1 MKKVFVLGIMG
12 LILLGMA
19 SVSSAAKLHVEWCPC
34 AGADGYKVY
43 YGTTSGVYSNS
54 WDNGT
59 STTYDSDPLPEG
71 VYFVKVSAVY
81 GTSEAFSGE
90 KVVVAVENGDSAAG
104 WSVLK
109 GALPVPGY
117 DSLLPGNALYFNPV
131 VTVAV
136 ASSKVSIANV
146 PASAVNLYYNFNA
159 TGSGGYVAVSMTTKS
174 KGLVT
179 LYYKLQ
185 DSNSLGTTTAILG
198 IGSTMNDG
206 QWHTIHFAGL
216 GHSGGFP
223 AVGIISARCRFA
235 ADLSQRWAGRHG
247 GPERGR
253 SDGLDFRHYG
263 HVFCRRA
270 GQGRRGRRL
279 AI

>member
-1 MKKVFVLGIMG
+1 MSRKSFFGIMAVLALVLCCWEG
-12 LILLGMA
+12 TG
-19 SVSSAAKLHVEWCPC
+19 AAARLHVEWCPC

-43 YGTTSGVYSNS
+43 YGTTSGVYDNS

-59 STTYDSDPLPEG
+59 STMYDSNPLPEG
-71 VYFVKVSAVY
+71 VYFVAVSAVY
-81 GTSEAFSGE
+81 GTSEAFSSE

-117 DSLLPGNALYFNPV
+117 DALLSGNALYFNPV

-136 ASSKVSIANV
+136 AASKVSLANV
-146 PASAVNLYYNFNA
+146 PSSAVNLYYDFNA

-206 QWHTIHFAGL
+206 QWHTIHRNLDDDLVAAGIAPAGDIVSFGTMYVYSYSKSLELTSVGFADN
-216 GHSGGFP
+216 P
-223 AVGIISARCRFA
+223 DVTTC
-235 ADLSQRWAGRHG
+235 
-247 GPERGR
+247 P
-253 SDGLDFRHYG
+253 
-263 HVFCRRA
+263 
-270 GQGRRGRRL
+270 
-279 AI
+279 